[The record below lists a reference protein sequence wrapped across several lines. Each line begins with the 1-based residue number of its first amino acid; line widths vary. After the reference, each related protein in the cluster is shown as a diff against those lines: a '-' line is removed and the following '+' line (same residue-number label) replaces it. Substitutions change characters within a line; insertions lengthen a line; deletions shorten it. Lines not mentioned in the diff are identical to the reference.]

1 MRALAM
7 NPSGNRIGNDNMLA
21 TRGVPGKLC
30 GGVCV
35 ESAMED
41 LEPDQAPEE
50 DITLT
55 ADALKAMGHPLRWKI
70 LCTLGDKEM
79 SVGEIVEKIGTSQ
92 SNVSQHLDQLRNKN
106 IVSSRRDAN
115 RIYYSVRNDQ
125 LLELI
130 GTMRSVLCRTNLDDL
145 MSD

>member
-1 MRALAM
+1 MKLPESLNGADYM
-7 NPSGNRIGNDNMLA
+7 FA
-21 TRGVPGKLC
+21 TRLLPGKLC
-30 GGVCV
+30 AGSCV
-35 ESAMED
+35 EHAMEEP
-41 LEPDQAPEE
+41 EPDHTPEE

-70 LCTLGDKEM
+70 LCTLGNKEM

-115 RIYYSVRNDQ
+115 RIYYRVRNDQ

-145 MSD
+145 MSE

>member
-1 MRALAM
+1 ME
-7 NPSGNRIGNDNMLA
+7 
-21 TRGVPGKLC
+21 
-30 GGVCV
+30 
-35 ESAMED
+35 ESKSDQSHED
-41 LEPDQAPEE
+41 

-70 LCTLGDKEM
+70 LCTLGNKEM

-106 IVSSRRDAN
+106 IVKSRRDAN
-115 RIYYSVRNDQ
+115 RIYYRVRNDQ

-130 GTMRSVLCRTNLDDL
+130 GTMRGVLCHTNLNDL
-145 MSD
+145 PPPED

>member
-1 MRALAM
+1 MKAPGRVNGA
-7 NPSGNRIGNDNMLA
+7 DNELA
-21 TRGVPGKLC
+21 TRFLPGKLC
-30 GGVCV
+30 DGLCV
-35 ESAMED
+35 EPAMEEP
-41 LEPDQAPEE
+41 EPDHTPEE

-70 LCTLGDKEM
+70 LCTLGSKEM

-115 RIYYSVRNDQ
+115 RIYYRVRNDQ

-145 MSD
+145 MPD

>member
-1 MRALAM
+1 M
-7 NPSGNRIGNDNMLA
+7 
-21 TRGVPGKLC
+21 
-30 GGVCV
+30 V
-35 ESAMED
+35 ESK
-41 LEPDQAPEE
+41 PEQSQDE

-70 LCTLGDKEM
+70 LCVLGNKEM

-106 IVSSRRDAN
+106 IVKSRRDAN
-115 RIYYSVRNDQ
+115 RIYYCVRNEN

-130 GTMRSVLCRTNLDDL
+130 GTMRNVLCHTNLNDAYL
-145 MSD
+145 PEE

>member
-1 MRALAM
+1 MPVPEKDRHRPDLGGC
-7 NPSGNRIGNDNMLA
+7 NSGRSGY
-21 TRGVPGKLC
+21 TFPQQKL
-30 GGVCV
+30 
-35 ESAMED
+35 ELLMED
-41 LEPDQAPEE
+41 SNSEKSPEE

-70 LCTLGDKEM
+70 LCTLGNKEM

-106 IVSSRRDAN
+106 IVKSRRDAN
-115 RIYYSVRNDQ
+115 RIYYRVRNEE

-130 GTMRSVLCRTNLDDL
+130 STMRGVLCHTNLNDGYTVE
-145 MSD
+145 